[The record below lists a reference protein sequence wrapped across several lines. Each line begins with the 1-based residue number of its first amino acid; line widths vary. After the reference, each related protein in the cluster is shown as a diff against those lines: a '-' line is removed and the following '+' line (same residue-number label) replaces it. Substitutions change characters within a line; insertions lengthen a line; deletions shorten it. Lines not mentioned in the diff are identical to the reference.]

1 MALNACRK
9 DMSVAGKKN
18 IGELLEQ
25 NDLITEAIRKG
36 GREAMK
42 QYILAGQPM
51 VSWKD
56 GEIVKIP
63 PEDLQKMLDAG

>member
-1 MALNACRK
+1 MAMASKK
-9 DMSVAGKKN
+9 D
-18 IGELLEQ
+18 IGDLLEQ

-42 QYILAGQPM
+42 QYILAGQSM

-56 GEIVKIP
+56 GKIVKIP
-63 PEDLQKMLDAG
+63 PEELQKMLDAG